1 MADYAG
7 VGSRIVA
14 IIIDTI
20 ILWIIAVIIAIPLGL
35 LSAFTGMMTDVTA
48 MMNLFANAAIWGTFT
63 VVNAI
68 IWILYFS
75 YFEST
80 SGQTP
85 GKRAMSIK
93 VTKED
98 GSKATFVDALVR
110 TILRII
116 DGIFFY
122 ILGLII
128 ILVTEKK
135 QRLGDILA
143 RTIVVKA

>member
-1 MADYAG
+1 MADYASA
-7 VGSRIVA
+7 GSRIAA

-20 ILWIIAVIIAIPLGL
+20 ILMVIMAIIALPLGL
-35 LSAFTGMMTDVTA
+35 SAWMFSMMTDVTA
-48 MMNLFANAAIWGTFT
+48 MLDLWANAAILGTFA
-63 VVNAI
+63 VINAI

-85 GKRAMSIK
+85 GKRAMGIK
-93 VTKED
+93 VTKEN
-98 GSKATFVDALVR
+98 GKKLTLGDALVR

-116 DGIFFY
+116 DGLAFY

>member
-1 MADYAG
+1 MADYASA
-7 VGSRIVA
+7 GSRIVA

-20 ILWIIAVIIAIPLGL
+20 ILWVIAVIIAIPLGL
-35 LSAFTGMMTDVTA
+35 LTAFTGLITDVVG
-48 MMNLFANAAIWGTFT
+48 MMNLWANTAIWGTFAI
-63 VVNAI
+63 VNAI
-68 IWILYFS
+68 VWILYFS

-85 GKRAMSIK
+85 GKRAMGIK

-98 GSKATFVDALVR
+98 GEKLTFGNALVR

-116 DGIFFY
+116 DGIAFY

-128 ILVTEKK
+128 ILVTERK